1 MPRVF
6 RIGDILLLI
15 RRRALRQN
23 DKNAAVLFCIYD
35 AVRASIA
42 FSLISVKRL
51 RTNPIILSFLAGI
64 ALFLLPVSC
73 VINSYR

>member
-23 DKNAAVLFCIYD
+23 DKNATVLFCSYD

-42 FSLISVKRL
+42 SSLISVKRL

-64 ALFLLPVSC
+64 ALFPLPVAC
-73 VINSYR
+73 VINNYR